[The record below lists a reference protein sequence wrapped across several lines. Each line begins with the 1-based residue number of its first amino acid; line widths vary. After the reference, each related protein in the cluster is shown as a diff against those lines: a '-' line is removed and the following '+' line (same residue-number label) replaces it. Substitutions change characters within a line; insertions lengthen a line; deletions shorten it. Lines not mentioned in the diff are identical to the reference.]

1 MAGSIAAVQQ
11 RGMQFIW
18 FVQKKEASTMF
29 KSKSFIMMLAIMLV
43 SVAVLA
49 GCGGSNNGG
58 DNNGSSNAGSKSE
71 GNTTN
76 KGSNSSDS
84 KKEESKEPVKLSM
97 FAVQQNQPMET
108 NLFTKKM
115 EEMFNVSIDWELAP
129 SDGLQE
135 RKQLALASGDY
146 PEVFLEGKF
155 NKSDLQRYGKQGV
168 LLPLND
174 LIEQHA
180 PNVKKAFEDVPYLK
194 AAITAPDG
202 NIYGLPRVNECYHCT
217 YSYKFW
223 INKAWL
229 DELGLP
235 LPETTEQFHET
246 LKAFKEKDPNGN
258 GKQDEIPMTGANS
271 KSVWNG
277 NFDAFLMNPFIY
289 NDSTRYLQVIDGKVG
304 FVADQPEWKQ
314 GLEFM
319 RKMYSE
325 GLIDPAAFTQNDQ
338 ALSQLGNIEGDE
350 VIGAFSAA
358 LHGYALNAWDPEID
372 RHKHWVALP
381 PLKGPDGTQWA
392 GYVAGISEAQFA
404 LTNKA
409 TEEQQIA
416 AIKMMDYFF
425 TEEGTLH
432 KEYSFEGR
440 GWLPAGA
447 EEKDIHGEPAKY
459 TFEGL
464 PEADETIGD
473 RWQLMGPSMMTAEF
487 RDSFAMPQDPDNY
500 EVKLH
505 HASQLYEPFA
515 ATKIAYPSS
524 VFIHVEDVDAEAQIR
539 TAIVDYVQSNLAQF
553 ITGSKS
559 LDKDWDS
566 YVKGFEGL
574 QLKQYLEIYQRAIEV
589 K

>member
-1 MAGSIAAVQQ
+1 MVRSKA
-11 RGMQFIW
+11 FILL
-18 FVQKKEASTMF
+18 
-29 KSKSFIMMLAIMLV
+29 LAIMLV

-49 GCGGSNNGG
+49 GCAGNNGG
-58 DNNGSSNAGSKSE
+58 DNGGNTGGTNTDAGANAGNTAAESE
-71 GNTTN
+71 EDEA
-76 KGSNSSDS
+76 SS
-84 KKEESKEPVKLSM
+84 EPVELSM
-97 FAVQQNQPMET
+97 FAVQQDQPMDT
-108 NLFTKKM
+108 NKFTEMM
-115 EEMFNVSIDWELAP
+115 EEQFNVIIDWELAP
-129 SDGLQE
+129 GDGLQE

-155 NKSDLQRYGKQGV
+155 NKSDIQRYGKQGV
-168 LLPLND
+168 LLPLNE
-174 LIEQHA
+174 LIEQYA
-180 PNVKKAFEDVPYLK
+180 PNVQKAFEEVPYLK

-217 YSYKFW
+217 YSFKFW

-235 LPETTEQFHET
+235 LPETTEQFYET
-246 LKAFKEKDPNGN
+246 MKAFKEQDPNGN
-258 GKQDEIPMTGANS
+258 GKQDEIPMTGANM

-289 NDSTRYLQVIDGKVG
+289 NDSTRYLQVIDGNVQ
-304 FVADQPEWKQ
+304 FVANQPEWKQ

-319 RKMYSE
+319 RKLYSE

-358 LHGYALNAWDPEID
+358 LHGYALNAWDPEIE

-381 PLKGPDGTQWA
+381 PLEGPDGVQLA
-392 GYVAGISEAQFA
+392 GYEAGISEIQFA

-425 TEEGTLH
+425 TEEGTLL
-432 KEYSFEGR
+432 KEYGMEGS
-440 GWLPAGA
+440 GWLPAGS

-464 PEADETIGD
+464 PETDQTIGD

-487 RDSFAMPQDPDNY
+487 RDSFAMPQDPNNY

-505 HASQLYEPFA
+505 QASQLYEPYA
-515 ATKIAYPSS
+515 ASEIAYPTS
-524 VFIHVEDVDAEAQIR
+524 VFILEEDVDVEAQIR
-539 TAIVDYVQSNLAQF
+539 TAIVDYVQTNLAQF

-559 LDKDWDS
+559 LDADWDS
-566 YVKGFEGL
+566 YVKGFDGL
-574 QLKQYLEIYQRAIEV
+574 QLDKYLEIYQRAIAVE
-589 K
+589 